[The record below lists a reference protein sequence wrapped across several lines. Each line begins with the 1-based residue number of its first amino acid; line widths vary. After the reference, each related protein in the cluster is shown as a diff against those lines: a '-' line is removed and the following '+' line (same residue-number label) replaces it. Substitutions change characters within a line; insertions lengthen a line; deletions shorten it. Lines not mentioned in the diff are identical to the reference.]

1 MARNQIRD
9 DGFVELFESLEKSAK
24 SGRLREIDISD
35 NQIETTPTVNALSE
49 LMTHLVALSSLNI
62 EKLDIT
68 KIKQ

>member
-35 NQIETTPTVNALSE
+35 N
-49 LMTHLVALSSLNI
+49 
-62 EKLDIT
+62 
-68 KIKQ
+68 